1 MPHPLSLD
9 SLNALDRDGFVAALD
24 GIFEHAPW
32 VAEAAFAHA
41 PFATVTELHEALM
54 TAVWARPEAE
64 RIAFVAAHPDL
75 AGKAARAGDI
85 APASVSEQA
94 GLGLDRLSTDEF
106 ARFERLNGAYRER
119 FGFPFVICVRRQ
131 TRDALL
137 DAFEARLLHK
147 REEELAAALVEI
159 GHITALR
166 LVERVTGAGL
176 PKVHGRLSTHVL
188 DTHKGGPAQGV
199 RVELFEV
206 GASARARLTEAVT
219 NEDGRTDAPLI
230 SGAPLRAGR
239 YELVFHIGAHFR
251 ARGLD
256 LPGPAFLDTVPIRFG
271 IAEPEGHYHVPLVVT
286 PWSYSTYRGS

>member
-1 MPHPLSLD
+1 MADAISLD
-9 SLNALDRDGFVAALD
+9 TLNALDRDGFTAALD

-32 VAEAAFAHA
+32 VAEAAFAGV
-41 PFATVTELHEALM
+41 PFDTVATLHEALM
-54 TAVWARPEAE
+54 AAVWARPEAE
-64 RIAFVAAHPDL
+64 RIAFVGAHPDL
-75 AGKAARAGDI
+75 AGKAARAGDM

-94 GLGLDRLSTDEF
+94 GLGLDRLSDAEYE
-106 ARFERLNGAYRER
+106 RFGRLNAAYRAR

-131 TRDALL
+131 TRDAIL
-137 DAFEARLLHK
+137 DAFEARLLNE
-147 REEELAAALVEI
+147 REVELAAALAEI

-166 LVERVTGAGL
+166 LVERVEGPGL
-176 PKVHGRLSTHVL
+176 PAVHGRLSTHVL

-206 GASARARLTEAVT
+206 GRSGRALIAEAAT

-230 SGAPLRAGR
+230 CRAPLRAGR
-239 YELVFHIGAHFR
+239 YELVFHIGAYFK

-256 LPGPAFLDTVPIRFG
+256 LPAQPFLDTVPIRFG
-271 IAEPEGHYHVPLVVT
+271 IAEPEGHYHVPLAVT

>member
-1 MPHPLSLD
+1 MPHPVSLD
-9 SLNALDRDGFVAALD
+9 TLNTLDRESFIAALD
-24 GIFEHAPW
+24 GVFEHAPW
-32 VAEAAFAHA
+32 VAQAAFSHA
-41 PFATVTELHEALM
+41 PFATVSGLHEALM
-54 TAVWARPEAE
+54 AAVWARPEAE

-94 GLGLDRLSTDEF
+94 GLGLDRLSDEEF
-106 ARFERLNGAYRER
+106 VRFERLNAAYRAR

-137 DAFEARLLHK
+137 DAFEARLLQG
-147 REEELAAALVEI
+147 REAELATALVEI

-166 LVERVTGAGL
+166 LVERVEGPGQ

-206 GASARARLTEAVT
+206 GATARARLAEAAT

-239 YELVFHIGAHFR
+239 YELVFHIGAYFT

-256 LPGPAFLDTVPIRFG
+256 LPGTAFLDTVPLRFG